1 MNTTISVVL
10 ASVLVS
16 VAVTSVQADP
26 PAASLKTTPVTVS
39 LFKNG
44 LGYVAR
50 EGALPKGDASAI
62 IEGLPAAVHGTLWV
76 YARGDGA
83 TVTDLVAFERDSSQP
98 VPAVSLAE
106 LLEANVGETI
116 DARLSG
122 DKVIRGTIVAVPANR
137 PASPAV
143 MPTRPALYPAAL
155 SPGAIATGE
164 TATLVLLQTDS
175 GMVALNKS
183 SIEQITRVGG
193 PLKTSVDR
201 KTRAPALSLRAT
213 NPRGDGRVAI
223 HYLARGISWAPSYVV
238 DISEPTTARVTAK
251 AEIVNEIEDLSNAA
265 VKFITGYPNLQFA
278 DVTDPMALREDLGA
292 FLNSLLNPPAMG
304 QIRARRGVVV
314 QQSGGQVYG
323 DALPLFPTAALQGQA
338 SEDLFFYEQR
348 GVTLKKG
355 ERGYYTLLTAAVPYE
370 HVYEWKIG
378 DTLDEQERQ
387 RAADPNEPAK
397 TEEVWHGVRLANA
410 GGVPWTTAPALT
422 VRGGQALGQ
431 DLLYYTSAGGKTVVK
446 ITQAVDVKPERTEIE
461 VDRKRNA
468 ASFYGAS
475 YSLLTVR
482 GQLGIANF
490 KDADVTLSITKDLS
504 GEVIAASPSAKVVL
518 LAKGLRRAN
527 PHTQLSWE
535 LPIKARGK
543 AEVEYTYKVYVRE

>member
-1 MNTTISVVL
+1 MNTTISAVL

-16 VAVTSVQADP
+16 VAVSSVRADQP
-26 PAASLKTTPVTVS
+26 VASLKTTPVAVS

-50 EGALPKGDASAI
+50 EGALPKGDAGAI

-76 YARGDGA
+76 YARGEDA
-83 TVTDLVAFERDSSQP
+83 TITDLVAFERDSIQP
-98 VPAVSLAE
+98 VPAVTLAE
-106 LLEANVGETI
+106 LVEANVGETI
-116 DARLSG
+116 DARLTG
-122 DKVIRGTIVAVPANR
+122 DKVVRGTIVAVPANR
-137 PASPAV
+137 PASPPI
-143 MPTRPALYPAAL
+143 MPMRPTLYPTAL
-155 SPGAIATGE
+155 NPTAIATGE

-193 PLKTSVDR
+193 PLKTSVGR
-201 KTRAPALSLRAT
+201 TTRTPALALRAT

-238 DISEPTTARVTAK
+238 DISEPTIARITAK

-292 FLNSLLNPPAMG
+292 FLNSLLNPPAAG

-348 GVTLKKG
+348 GVTLRKG

-370 HVYEWKIG
+370 HVYEWKIA

-387 RAADPNEPAK
+387 RAADPNEPTR
-397 TEEVWHGVRLANA
+397 TEEVWHGVRLTNA
-410 GGVPWTTAPALT
+410 GGAPWTTAPALT
-422 VRGGQALGQ
+422 VQGGQALGQ
-431 DLLYYTSAGGKTVVK
+431 DVLYYTSVGGKTVVK
-446 ITQAVDVKPERTEIE
+446 ITQAVDIKPERTELE

-468 ASFYGAS
+468 ASFYGSS

-482 GQLGIANF
+482 GQLAIVNF
-490 KDADVTLSITKDLS
+490 KNADVTLSITKDLS
-504 GEVIAASPSAKVVL
+504 GEVITASPSAKVAQ

-527 PHTQLSWE
+527 PHTQLSWD